1 MEGVQPKYGVFRI
14 VLTEGTMGSSRFC
27 MDELPLAAKILK
39 SLIAPARHS
48 DGPTLYLICQVDE
61 QNYCAIY
68 EQMPDGKCLVWP
80 ESPSGGVQQA
90 EGMIY
95 RRLKG

>member
-1 MEGVQPKYGVFRI
+1 
-14 VLTEGTMGSSRFC
+14 
-27 MDELPLAAKILK
+27 MDDLPLAVKILK

-61 QNYCAIY
+61 QNHCAIY
-68 EQMPDGKCLVWP
+68 EQLPDGKCLVWP
-80 ESPSGGVQQA
+80 EPPVGGVQQA

-95 RRLKG
+95 QRLRKED